1 MLERLAGFHPLVIEG
16 MSGYDPR
23 DPEPVAQRI
32 VALLGERWLAEKP
45 SKPPILVIQGDP
57 LEQRGISAIT
67 RLVADAMDIPRAL
80 VFLDAHIADYH
91 KPNADFYRVEF
102 EVAFSALVDYLQSA
116 DPGVVARLEEAV
128 GALLRKKNA
137 RRESEGRPALRDY
150 YFDFA
155 MLQEVTKA
163 ACHQICGD
171 VTLVHTSEVVVEHS
185 VSSFYTVGLELGLID
200 PAQIVSYREE

>member
-32 VALLGERWLAEKP
+32 VTLLEERWSSEKP
-45 SKPPILVIQGDP
+45 RKPTILVIQGDP

-67 RLVADAMDIPRAL
+67 RLVSDALGIPRAL

-102 EVAFSALVDYLQSA
+102 EVAFSSLVDYLQSA